1 MKVFKLVFFILL
13 VLVVSLY
20 SCKIE
25 KETSG
30 EPVKGLNGKWRVA
43 RVIRNAEDITPTVD
57 STGLR
62 LTLLDDNSFTIEN
75 NNIPFV
81 ANENGTWLLDD
92 PAYPFHI
99 SFKAKD
105 SITIGVAD
113 LSVPVEMGKRKM
125 LITFSPGCNSNKY
138 IYTLESIQ

>member
-1 MKVFKLVFFILL
+1 MDLEVILFDKDGFKFSRFNKNN
-13 VLVVSLY
+13 Y
-20 SCKIE
+20 K
-25 KETSG
+25 
-30 EPVKGLNGKWRVA
+30 
-43 RVIRNAEDITPTVD
+43 
-57 STGLR
+57 
-62 LTLLDDNSFTIEN
+62 LTFTIEN

-113 LSVPVEMGKRKM
+113 LSVPVVMGKRKM
-125 LITFSPGCNSNKY
+125 VITFSPGCNSNKY

>member
-1 MKVFKLVFFILL
+1 MKFIKAVFFIIIILI
-13 VLVVSLY
+13 VSLY
-20 SCKIE
+20 GCKIE
-25 KETSG
+25 KEASSEPIKGFKGNWRITS
-30 EPVKGLNGKWRVA
+30 VT
-43 RVIRNAEDITPTVD
+43 RNAEDITATVD
-57 STGLR
+57 SAGLR
-62 LTLLDDNSFTIEN
+62 LTLHDDNSFTIVN

-105 SITIGVAD
+105 SVSMNIAD
-113 LSVPVEMGKRKM
+113 LSAPVVMGKRKM
-125 LITFSPGCNSNKY
+125 VITFSPGCNSNKY